1 MSQNKPVIVTGATR
15 HWPALA
21 RWSNPAYLDR
31 TAGGADCTVSFSR
44 DGYGDAPHDGLF
56 VKPQERTLPL
66 RELLARLADARAGRG
81 RTDCGEGVPY
91 LSAQNDSLRRE
102 LSALLPDCADG
113 LRWAS
118 AALGREPEATNIWA
132 RLTLCPLSSARVRG
146 RRRQAHGFTP
156 QPAPPQIGDE
166 RSVSSFHKDHYE
178 NLYSVICG
186 EKIFTLLPPT
196 DGWRLYPTLMPAGAR
211 RGGAL
216 NPAHGF

>member
-21 RWSNPAYLDR
+21 RWSDPAYLDR

-56 VKPQERTLPL
+56 VKSQERTLLL

-118 AALGREPEATNIWA
+118 AALGCEPEATNIWA
-132 RLTLCPLSSARVRG
+132 RLTLCPLSSARVRW
-146 RRRQAHGFTP
+146 RRRQAASVARVNVATRAAADRGRALRVELP
-156 QPAPPQIGDE
+156 QGPLRESVLRDLRRKDLHAAPAD
-166 RSVSSFHKDHYE
+166 
-178 NLYSVICG
+178 
-186 EKIFTLLPPT
+186 
-196 DGWRLYPTLMPAGAR
+196 
-211 RGGAL
+211 
-216 NPAHGF
+216 